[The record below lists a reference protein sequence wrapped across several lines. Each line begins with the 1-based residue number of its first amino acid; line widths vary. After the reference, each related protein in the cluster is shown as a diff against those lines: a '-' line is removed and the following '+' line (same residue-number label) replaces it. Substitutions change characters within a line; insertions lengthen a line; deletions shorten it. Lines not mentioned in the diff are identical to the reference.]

1 MPLVW
6 GHWKTAIPREA
17 SAPPPNRLRSLRF
30 KTLLSGERE
39 DPVRKKKMQIKCILR
54 SFLSLSFSFSISTCT
69 YIYIYTYI
77 HKDMY
82 KHIYTYVHTYIHS
95 HTYIYKLYNFIKISH
110 ILFCDSLNSIVNYYY
125 LILR

>member
-39 DPVRKKKMQIKCILR
+39 DPVRKKKCKSNASLEAF
-54 SFLSLSFSFSISTCT
+54 SHFHSLSLSPHVHT
-69 YIYIYTYI
+69 YTYI
-77 HKDMY
+77 P
-82 KHIYTYVHTYIHS
+82 IYIRICINTYIHMYTHIYS
-95 HTYIYKLYNFIKISH
+95 HTHIFINYT
-110 ILFCDSLNSIVNYYY
+110 IL
-125 LILR
+125 